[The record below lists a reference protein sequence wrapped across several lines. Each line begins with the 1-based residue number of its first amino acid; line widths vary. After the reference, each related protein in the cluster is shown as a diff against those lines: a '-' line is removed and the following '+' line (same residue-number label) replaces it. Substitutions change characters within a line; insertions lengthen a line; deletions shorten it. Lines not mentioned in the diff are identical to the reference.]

1 VFQLRN
7 TKGIQWIYG
16 FKIIL
21 GIFESTGCIIKKGQ
35 VSTHVIS
42 LKAAPAGT
50 NLFKGKGRVDC
61 GIIR

>member
-1 VFQLRN
+1 
-7 TKGIQWIYG
+7 
-16 FKIIL
+16 L